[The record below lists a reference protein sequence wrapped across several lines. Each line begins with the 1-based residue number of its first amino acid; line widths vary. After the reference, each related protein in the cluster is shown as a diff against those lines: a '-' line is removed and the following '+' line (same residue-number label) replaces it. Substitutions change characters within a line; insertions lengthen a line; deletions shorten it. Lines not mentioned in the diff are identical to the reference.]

1 MTDLEA
7 NVAIGTTG
15 AARVLVVDDSDTTRE
30 LVARILRRDGHIV
43 LQAANGRE
51 ALRLLRTT
59 RADLVL
65 TDLFMPDMDGI
76 ELLRALAMQA
86 PDLPVVVLSGADA
99 MGPGSLLGAATMLG
113 AAAALSKPVTPEA
126 LRAAVRVSLA
136 THRPMPP
143 ARDAA

>member
-1 MTDLEA
+1 
-7 NVAIGTTG
+7 
-15 AARVLVVDDSDTTRE
+15 
-30 LVARILRRDGHIV
+30 
-43 LQAANGRE
+43 
-51 ALRLLRTT
+51 
-59 RADLVL
+59 
-65 TDLFMPDMDGI
+65 
-76 ELLRALAMQA
+76 
-86 PDLPVVVLSGADA
+86 